1 MFKCWEDVDKT
12 EHSFGAASVWDPADP
27 ITTADRPDQLTA
39 YLNTG
44 LPLSDSEC
52 WECAW
57 LPACSGGCPNK
68 RLHYTKQCLPYRTTP
83 EKCML
88 ALYER
93 MIMLCDGIIDNSG
106 SCLDLIGVKFLSSQM
121 GCACF

>member
-1 MFKCWEDVDKT
+1 MLHFKK
-12 EHSFGAASVWDPADP
+12 SLYGGAVPATP
-27 ITTADRPDQLTA
+27 FLLPCQRLFYTKQV
-39 YLNTG
+39 NTG

-106 SCLDLIGVKFLSSQM
+106 SCLDLIGVKFLSSRM